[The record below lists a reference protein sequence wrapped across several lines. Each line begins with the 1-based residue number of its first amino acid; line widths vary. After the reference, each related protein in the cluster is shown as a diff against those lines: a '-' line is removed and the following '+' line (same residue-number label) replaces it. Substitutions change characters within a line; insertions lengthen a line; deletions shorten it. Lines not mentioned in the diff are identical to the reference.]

1 MSATPSPLPPP
12 TAETPPKAG
21 VREFVCIPPGTDLS
35 IHLSPDAAGALNREA
50 LRGLAAVP
58 RKGMETGGV
67 LLGRVARSENGGRVV
82 SIEGF
87 EPVPCSHSRGPRFE
101 LAEEDESA
109 VTEKLARWE
118 PGPDKRIYAV
128 GFYRS
133 HTRRGLS
140 LSEDDVRVCTRWFA
154 GPDNVFLLIKPFGTR
169 PSVGGFFCW
178 NEGKI
183 HAGEPV
189 QEFTFDRGESGG
201 GEVSERVSETP
212 DPKATRPPKLPKSM
226 PPLPPTP
233 VARSRWRLRS
243 ALLVLAILAAAIG
256 GFLAFRDLY
265 AGLAQHMWGIAA
277 RPPDPPRFNLTVT
290 ESGRDLQVDWN
301 RESPDVA
308 AADRGVMV
316 IVDGDYQKTLELSRE
331 EVLNGTLV
339 YSRMGGDVNFR
350 LDLFG
355 RGKPFKTA
363 SLRFI
368 TSEPRPMAEIDDGA
382 LPPGTPVIN
391 PVPSSR

>member
-1 MSATPSPLPPP
+1 
-12 TAETPPKAG
+12 
-21 VREFVCIPPGTDLS
+21 
-35 IHLSPDAAGALNREA
+35 
-50 LRGLAAVP
+50 
-58 RKGMETGGV
+58 
-67 LLGRVARSENGGRVV
+67 
-82 SIEGF
+82 
-87 EPVPCSHSRGPRFE
+87 
-101 LAEEDESA
+101 
-109 VTEKLARWE
+109 
-118 PGPDKRIYAV
+118 
-128 GFYRS
+128 
-133 HTRRGLS
+133 
-140 LSEDDVRVCTRWFA
+140 
-154 GPDNVFLLIKPFGTR
+154 
-169 PSVGGFFCW
+169 
-178 NEGKI
+178 
-183 HAGEPV
+183 
-189 QEFTFDRGESGG
+189 
-201 GEVSERVSETP
+201 
-212 DPKATRPPKLPKSM
+212 
-226 PPLPPTP
+226 
-233 VARSRWRLRS
+233 
-243 ALLVLAILAAAIG
+243 
-256 GFLAFRDLY
+256 
-265 AGLAQHMWGIAA
+265 MWGIAA

-355 RGKPFKTA
+355 RGKPVKTA